1 MKVDATFFNGVLL
14 DVDYL
19 LPFIDTFTSAAA
31 QGHEGTSIV
40 VDGVDRGELDM
51 PNSAIRSVK
60 IDRNPY
66 SAEFQHPVAAR
77 AEFTTK
83 HGHGHRYRGSIGLL
97 ARNSVF
103 DARNAFADTRPDLNR
118 RFLEG
123 SLGGPLLGQNSYF
136 FVAGDRLMNDES
148 TVVNALNTVD
158 LTGPINI
165 NVPTPQRRDH
175 FFARTQ
181 WWLTEMQTLS
191 LNCTFNDHLTN
202 NYVSGQLLLS
212 YSMSIAG

>member
-1 MKVDATFFNGVLL
+1 MTRRPPISTLFPYTTLFRSVVVRPDTSSDRLSPESNVQSMKVDETFFNGLPL

-40 VDGVDRGELDM
+40 VDGVDGGELDM

-66 SAEFQHPVAAR
+66 SAEFQHPGAAR
-77 AEFTTK
+77 AEITTK

-103 DARNAFADTRPDLNR
+103 DARNAFADTRPALNR

-123 SLGGPLLGQNSYF
+123 RLGGPLVGQNSYF
-136 FVAGDRLMNDES
+136 FVAGDRLMNDEIGRAS
-148 TVVNALNTVD
+148 CRER
-158 LTGPINI
+158 G
-165 NVPTPQRRDH
+165 
-175 FFARTQ
+175 
-181 WWLTEMQTLS
+181 
-191 LNCTFNDHLTN
+191 
-202 NYVSGQLLLS
+202 YVRV
-212 YSMSIAG
+212 